1 MCNSVLS
8 RESDQLTRKS
18 PGNSNRETRNFY
30 WTKKGEEGTHKMGPN
45 HLIYGNRGGHR
56 LDNNQPTK
64 QGSGQ
69 KTTKQEKN
77 WRRKNAQAW
86 GKFPC
91 GLKLDCIPT
100 DFPPLFSPRCL
111 RQRFSKSDYWPLQ
124 LVVVL

>member
-1 MCNSVLS
+1 
-8 RESDQLTRKS
+8 
-18 PGNSNRETRNFY
+18 
-30 WTKKGEEGTHKMGPN
+30 MGPN
-45 HLIYGNRGGHR
+45 HLIYGNRGGHQ

-69 KTTKQEKN
+69 TATKQEKN
-77 WRRKNAQAW
+77 EEKNAQAG